1 MGSANRVPI
10 WNTGYSASVVRRVVP
25 VSGLTGFAITSLRSH
40 NLMEPVNRLELDIAL
55 GCNLFLAL
63 RCKAGGMASLVDFA
77 AGHDRPDH
85 AGHLVGHGHARNT
98 RRLSGKQ
105 CQKVGI
111 GRLGLVLGLAD
122 QRGRADHQELS
133 QIPITHLG
141 DATEPVLATTRVLRG
156 CKSQPGG
163 ELST

>member
-1 MGSANRVPI
+1 MA
-10 WNTGYSASVVRRVVP
+10 
-25 VSGLTGFAITSLRSH
+25 
-40 NLMEPVNRLELDIAL
+40 PVNRLELDIAL

-63 RCKAGGMASLVDFA
+63 RCKAGGVASLVDFA

-98 RRLSGKQ
+98 RRLSSKERQ
-105 CQKVGI
+105 EVGI
-111 GRLGLVLGLAD
+111 CCFGFILSSAN
-122 QRGRADHQELS
+122 QRGGADHQELS